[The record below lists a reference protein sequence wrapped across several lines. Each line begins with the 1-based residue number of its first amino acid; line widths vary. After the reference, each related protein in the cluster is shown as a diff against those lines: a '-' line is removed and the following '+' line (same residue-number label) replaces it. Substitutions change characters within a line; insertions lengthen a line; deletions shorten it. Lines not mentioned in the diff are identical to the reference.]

1 MAVALQQSA
10 RVVIVKRDVATGM
23 FGEFVAD
30 IQIGEYTGVASV
42 GGQITSV
49 VWDETVGVEMK

>member
-1 MAVALQQSA
+1 MAVALQTSA

-23 FGEFVAD
+23 FEEFVAD
-30 IQIGEYTGVASV
+30 IQIGEYTGAASV
-42 GGQITSV
+42 DGQITSV